1 MPQVKRKKVKTIS
14 WLKKEADRVF
24 SLFIRNRDKRCVLC
38 GSDKQLQN
46 GHFVSRGINIL
57 RYDTR
62 NCNTC
67 CAVCNIWKNG
77 NMVEYSAFMRRK
89 HGPDIIET
97 LLKEKQKLH
106 QFTRQ
111 ELESVISKYTPNKT
125 IEVLK

>member
-1 MPQVKRKKVKTIS
+1 MKKTPSIS
-14 WLKKEADRVF
+14 QLKKRADQVF
-24 SLFIRNRDKRCVLC
+24 SLWIRNRDKRCVTC
-38 GSDKQLQN
+38 GSTKNLQC
-46 GHFVSRGINIL
+46 GHYISRGINIL

-62 NCNTC
+62 NCNAC

-111 ELESVISKYTPNKT
+111 ELEEIITKYH
-125 IEVLK
+125 